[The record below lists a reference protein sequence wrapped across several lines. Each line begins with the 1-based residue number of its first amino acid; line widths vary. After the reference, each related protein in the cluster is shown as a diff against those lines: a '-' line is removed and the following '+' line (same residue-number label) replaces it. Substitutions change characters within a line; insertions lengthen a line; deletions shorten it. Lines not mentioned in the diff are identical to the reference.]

1 VPFGNIV
8 RESNFR
14 QKRFFSHKRHQYV
27 NAYKKIPFANLKNK
41 AFPHSRSLLMALKKD
56 YLPSSV

>member
-41 AFPHSRSLLMALKKD
+41 AFPHSRSFFDGFEKR
-56 YLPSSV
+56 LPSF